1 MTAMVMGMGLG
12 GLGRGLDPLQG
23 QWTCQCGFRNRDM
36 NQVCG
41 GNGPMGCKT
50 PKPKG
55 SPADAAGTA
64 GTLGAGLGAVPLAF
78 QAAPLQVMP
87 SVSYAPVRQGNGAM
101 VARTTPYG
109 FGGKGLQSFPSF
121 DFGLGLAGLAGL
133 AGAPVGAANKAL
145 GTWTCRCGFSN
156 RANNLVCGGGGD
168 LGCKA
173 AKEWICGSC
182 TFVNRNSNAVC
193 GGITGTLGCKAPNPE
208 GQPACVAARP
218 ASQWAC
224 VCGFMNKALNSV
236 CGGSGPLGCKLPR
249 PTATEA
255 TTKPTDLTEPVKVEA
270 AA

>member
-1 MTAMVMGMGLG
+1 MTAMVMGMGMG
-12 GLGRGLDPLQG
+12 MGRGLDPLQG

-55 SPADAAGTA
+55 AAGAA
-64 GTLGAGLGAVPLAF
+64 GPGAVPLAF
-78 QAAPLQVMP
+78 QAAPQQAMP
-87 SVSYAPVRQGNGAM
+87 SVSYAPVRQGKGAM

-109 FGGKGLQSFPSF
+109 FGGKGLQGLQALQALQGLPLQF
-121 DFGLGLAGLAGL
+121 DFGLGLAGAVPAAMPG
-133 AGAPVGAANKAL
+133 ANKAF

-156 RANNLVCGGGGD
+156 RASNMVCGGGGD

-182 TFVNRNSNAVC
+182 MFVNRNSNAVC
-193 GGITGTLGCKAPNPE
+193 GGISGALGCKAPNPE
-208 GQPACVAARP
+208 GQPAGVAARP

-224 VCGFMNKALNSV
+224 DCGFMNKALNSV

-249 PTATEA
+249 PEAEATE
-255 TTKPTDLTEPVKVEA
+255 PTLTEPVKIEA